1 MAKILIIDDD
11 QDIIDSLTMILEGN
25 GHHVQVKTDTD
36 NLVASV
42 SELGPDLIILDIMFP
57 EDPQAGFVAARELN
71 KNPKLKSIP
80 ILLLS
85 AVNQRSNMAF
95 GFSDA
100 DISPDFMPVEAFI
113 EKPVEP
119 DVLIRKITEMLEP
132 TRSVN

>member
-25 GHHVQVKTDTD
+25 GHQVQVKTDTD

-42 SELGPDLIILDIMFP
+42 SEVGPDLIVLDIMFP

-71 KNPKLKSIP
+71 KNPKLKNIP
-80 ILLLS
+80 VLLLS

-119 DVLIRKITEMLEP
+119 DVLIRKIAEMLEP